1 MNILLVYPEFLVTFW
16 SWKHLLRFVA
26 KKAAFPPHGLA
37 TVARMLPKSWAK
49 RLVDLNVEA
58 LTNEDIKWADYIFV
72 SAMITQKDSANEV
85 ILRAKALGKP
95 VVLGGPIIETGL
107 DEFDA
112 VDHLFIG
119 EAEETLPEFLTDLAA
134 GNPKRIYASLRFPD
148 INSSPIPLWKGLVD
162 AGNYASMM
170 AQFCRGC
177 PYGCTFCNIAKVNGK
192 KPRLRSN
199 ECFFAELD
207 EIYDT
212 GFRGAVLLADDNFI
226 ANKAKAKQ
234 LLGELALW
242 QQERDFPFE
251 FTVEAAIV
259 IADDEELMGLMVQAG
274 FKKVFL
280 GLETNNPDTL
290 AEFEKHQNLGRD
302 LVIDVKKIQ
311 AAGLIPMSGFIVGA
325 DADNPEAFAQEMI
338 DFIQRSGIVM
348 AMVGVLQ
355 APTDSKLYHRLSR
368 EGRLVDVAS
377 GNNTDYYPNFVPRM
391 PVEKL
396 VAGYKKIVQTI
407 YSPRKYY
414 ERIREFLK
422 EYGSH
427 KRIQRPVT
435 KLDFMALLR
444 SIWWIGIFGGLK
456 PSYYYWKSLAL
467 ALLKYRKAFADVVAF
482 QIYGVHFRSVTK
494 TITKPQG

>member
-37 TVARMLPKSWAK
+37 TIARMLPKSWTTK
-49 RLVDLNVEA
+49 LVDLNVGT
-58 LTNEDIKWADYIFV
+58 LTDKDIKWADYVFV

-85 ILRAKALGKP
+85 ISRAKALGKP

-107 DEFDA
+107 DEFDN

-119 EAEETLPEFLTDLAA
+119 EAEETLPEFINDLAA
-134 GNPKRIYASLRFPD
+134 GSPKRIYSTMRFPD
-148 INSSPIPLWKGLVD
+148 ISFAPIPSWRGLINPD
-162 AGNYASMM
+162 DYASMM

-177 PYGCTFCNIAKVNGK
+177 PYGCAFCNIAKVNGK
-192 KPRLRSN
+192 RPRLRSN

-207 EIYDT
+207 EIYNT
-212 GFRGAVLLADDNFI
+212 GFRGAVLLADDNFA
-226 ANKAKAKQ
+226 ANKTKTK
-234 LLGELALW
+234 LLLVELVSW
-242 QQERDFPFE
+242 QQEHNFPFE
-251 FTVEAAIV
+251 FTAEAAIV

-280 GLETNNPDTL
+280 GLETNNPETL
-290 AEFEKHQNLGRD
+290 AEFEKFQNLGRD
-302 LVIDVKKIQ
+302 LVADVKKIQ
-311 AAGLIPMSGFIVGA
+311 ASGLIPMSGFIVGA
-325 DADNPEAFAQEMI
+325 DADNPDAFAQEMI
-338 DFIQRSGIVM
+338 DFIQHSGIVM

-355 APTDSKLYHRLSR
+355 APTDSKLYHRLR
-368 EGRLVDVAS
+368 QEGRLVDVAS

-391 PVEKL
+391 PLENL

-407 YSPRKYY
+407 YSPKKYY
-414 ERIREFLK
+414 ERIHEFLK

-427 KRIQRPVT
+427 KRPQKPLT
-435 KLDFMALLR
+435 MLDFLAFLR

-467 ALLKYRKAFADVVAF
+467 ALFKYRKAFADVVAF
-482 QIYGVHFRSVTK
+482 QIYGVHFRSVTRQ
-494 TITKPQG
+494 ITKPQG

>member
-16 SWKHLLRFVA
+16 SWKHLLRFVS

-58 LTNEDIKWADYIFV
+58 LDDEHIKWADYIFV

-85 ILRAKALGKP
+85 ISRAKAFEKP

-107 DEFDA
+107 GEFDI

-119 EAEETLPEFLTDLAA
+119 EAEETLPEFLKDLAS
-134 GNPKRIYASLRFPD
+134 GCPKRIYASSRFPD
-148 INSSPIPLWKGLVD
+148 IDTSPIPLWKGLVD
-162 AGNYASMM
+162 ADNYASMM

-192 KPRLRSN
+192 KPRLRSDA
-199 ECFFAELD
+199 CFFAELD
-207 EIYDT
+207 EIYAT

-226 ANKAKAKQ
+226 ANKPRAKH
-234 LLGELALW
+234 LLGELIFW
-242 QQERDFPFE
+242 QKEHDFPFE
-251 FTVEAAIV
+251 FTAEAAIV
-259 IADDEELMGLMVQAG
+259 VADDEELMGLMVQAG

-280 GLETNNPDTL
+280 GLETSNLETL
-290 AEFEKHQNLGRD
+290 EEFEKRQNLGRD
-302 LVIDVKKIQ
+302 LVADVKKIQ
-311 AAGLIPMSGFIVGA
+311 NSGLVPMSGFIVGA
-325 DADNPEAFAQEMI
+325 DSDNPDTFAQEMI

-355 APTDSKLYHRLSR
+355 APTDSKLYNKLRQ
-368 EGRLVDVAS
+368 EGRLVDLAS
-377 GNNTDYYPNFVPRM
+377 GNNTDYHPNFVPKM
-391 PVEKL
+391 LLEKL

-407 YSPRKYY
+407 YSPARYY

-422 EYGSH
+422 EYGAERRPQ
-427 KRIQRPVT
+427 KPVT
-435 KLDFMALLR
+435 KADFLAFLR
-444 SIWWIGIFGGLK
+444 SILWIGLLGGPK
-456 PSYYYWKSLAL
+456 PSYYYWKSLGL
-467 ALLKYRKAFADVVAF
+467 ALLKYRKSFADVVAF

-494 TITKPQG
+494 AIAKQ